1 MIRILPIYGH
11 AAKSQGI
18 IILKREV
25 LFSSVHKT
33 SSIIQ
38 KTCVCQQGADHFY
51 RCARHASRS
60 AHPPAGHRVPRHVAY
75 RSGGWDRAALPAY
88 ATHIA
93 ASGEAFDAAEYDLL
107 RQVFAQY
114 RQTIC

>member
-25 LFSSVHKT
+25 LYSSVYKT

-38 KTCVCQQGADHFY
+38 KIVY
-51 RCARHASRS
+51 K
-60 AHPPAGHRVPRHVAY
+60 V
-75 RSGGWDRAALPAY
+75 
-88 ATHIA
+88 
-93 ASGEAFDAAEYDLL
+93 
-107 RQVFAQY
+107 
-114 RQTIC
+114 